1 MNEKRIA
8 ILLMIGIGC
17 WLLLL
22 DRSAPPCRDVGFN
35 PIEMTAL
42 SNMLLRE
49 NNLLKD
55 NK

>member
-22 DRSAPPCRDVGFN
+22 DRNAPPCRDVGYN
-35 PIEMTAL
+35 PIELTAL
-42 SNMLLRE
+42 TNMLLRE
-49 NNLLKD
+49 NNLMKD
-55 NK
+55 KK

>member
-22 DRSAPPCRDVGFN
+22 DKDAPPCRDIGFN
-35 PIEMTAL
+35 PIEMSAL
-42 SNMLLRE
+42 TNMLLRE
-49 NNLLKD
+49 SNAMKET
-55 NK
+55 K